1 MLPIRQSSFDLFKR
15 LEQQLDTAQL
25 ITTTEIVQTEMT
37 CKISVDR
44 SDLGQAAMSLK
55 NYQTDPDI
63 Q

>member
-37 CKISVDR
+37 YKISVDR
-44 SDLGQAAMSLK
+44 SDLSQAAMSLK